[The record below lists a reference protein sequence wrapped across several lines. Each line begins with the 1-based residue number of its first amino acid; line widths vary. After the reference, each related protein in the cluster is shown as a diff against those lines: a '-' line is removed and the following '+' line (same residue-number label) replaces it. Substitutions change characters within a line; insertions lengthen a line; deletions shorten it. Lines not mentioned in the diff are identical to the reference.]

1 MSPRALVLS
10 ILPAVVIGAT
20 PALAQQSPAAA
31 CPMTYVKFETAIAH
45 VDLDVCPAEL
55 AGKDRFCRASTANDR
70 LHVYAF
76 ELEGA
81 QCLVG
86 MQSYESDRFSLA
98 VKAPK

>member
-1 MSPRALVLS
+1 MRRIMIVLAALCLVAEPS
-10 ILPAVVIGAT
+10 
-20 PALAQQSPAAA
+20 LAQQPAT
-31 CPMTYVKFETAIAH
+31 CPMTYVKFEAAVAH
-45 VDLDVCPAEL
+45 VDLDQCPAEI
-55 AGKDRFCRASTANDR
+55 AGKDRFCRASTSNDR

-86 MQSYESDRFSLA
+86 MQSYESDRFSLS